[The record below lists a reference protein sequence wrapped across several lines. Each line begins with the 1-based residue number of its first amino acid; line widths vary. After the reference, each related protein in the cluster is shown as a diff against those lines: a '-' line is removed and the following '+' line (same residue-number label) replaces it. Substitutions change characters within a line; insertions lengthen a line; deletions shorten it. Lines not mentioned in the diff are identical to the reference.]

1 MIGKRVKEKFVLV
14 ITLSNH
20 EIKDIMKVIKS
31 LENREVLFKEIIRK
45 INSQEGGFLNF
56 RRLLMTTGLRLMK
69 SALTPLAKSLLIPL
83 LLSAGLRYSK
93 ENYGSGTTA
102 LIIWKNE
109 IIFYNE
115 DS

>member
-1 MIGKRVKEKFVLV
+1 MKEKFVLV
-14 ITLSNH
+14 ITLSNY

-69 SALTPLAKSLLIPL
+69 SAPTPLAKSLLIPL
-83 LLSAGLRYSK
+83 LLSAELRYSK
-93 ENYGSGTTA
+93 ENYESGATA

>member
-1 MIGKRVKEKFVLV
+1 
-14 ITLSNH
+14 
-20 EIKDIMKVIKS
+20 
-31 LENREVLFKEIIRK
+31 
-45 INSQEGGFLNF
+45 
-56 RRLLMTTGLRLMK
+56 MTTGLRLMK

-93 ENYGSGTTA
+93 ENYGSGATA

>member
-14 ITLSNH
+14 ITLSNY

-93 ENYGSGTTA
+93 ENYGSGATA
-102 LIIWKNE
+102 LII
-109 IIFYNE
+109 
-115 DS
+115 